1 MPPSDSLLLDQAQ
14 QILMSNRQAGGYTIP
29 CQGLYPFQWNWDSG
43 FIALGYA
50 HFNIEAAVSEIKTLL
65 DAQWSNGFIPHIVFQ
80 QPSDTYFPGPDFQRA
95 DLSPYAHPKFSSSG
109 ITQPPVLGFVL
120 ERIFNRVEASTLD
133 SSLLEELAL
142 KIFKNIAYFYQ
153 NRDPNDEGLAFIFH
167 NWESGTDNSPVWDE
181 VWKTMD
187 VPKYKVQ
194 RKDTTHVNPELRP
207 TQREYDHYLYLID
220 LAKECG
226 YVEEEIFK
234 RSPLLIQDPL
244 FNSMLL
250 ASNAALRRIF
260 KSLGKHPEKIS
271 YLEEKYQLGKTSMDQ
286 KLYAPDQGAYV
297 YFDLRNNKQLPYISS
312 SSYTPLMAGIPSPE
326 RALIL
331 LKSLQQR
338 FANEHYLCASF
349 DPTHP
354 LFHPKKYWR
363 GPVWINLNWI
373 LYQGLKHYGFED
385 FAQRLKTDTLQ
396 LIQEAGFYEYFD
408 PRKKLSPG
416 QKRGYGGQNFSWTAA
431 LFIDLLNDH
440 ANP

>member
-1 MPPSDSLLLDQAQ
+1 M
-14 QILMSNRQAGGYTIP
+14 
-29 CQGLYPFQWNWDSG
+29 
-43 FIALGYA
+43 
-50 HFNIEAAVSEIKTLL
+50 
-65 DAQWSNGFIPHIVFQ
+65 
-80 QPSDTYFPGPDFQRA
+80 
-95 DLSPYAHPKFSSSG
+95 
-109 ITQPPVLGFVL
+109 

-167 NWESGTDNSPVWDE
+167 NWESGTDNSPVWDDI
-181 VWKTMD
+181 WKTMD

-220 LAKECG
+220 LAKECE
-226 YVEEEIFK
+226 YVEDEIFK

-260 KSLGKHPEKIS
+260 RFLGKHPEKIS
-271 YLEEKYQLGKTSMDQ
+271 YLKEKYQLGKTSMDQ
-286 KLYAPDQGAYV
+286 KLYAPEQGAYV
-297 YFDLRNNKQLPYISS
+297 YYDLRNNKQLRYISS

-326 RALIL
+326 RALVL
-331 LKSLQQR
+331 VKSLQQR
-338 FANEHYLCASF
+338 FANQHYLCASF

-373 LYQGLKHYGFED
+373 LYQGLKKYGFID
-385 FAQRLKTDTLQ
+385 FAQELKSDTLQ
-396 LIQEAGFYEYFD
+396 LIKEAGFYEYFD

-416 QKRGYGGQNFSWTAA
+416 QKRGYGGHNFSWTAA

-440 ANP
+440 INP